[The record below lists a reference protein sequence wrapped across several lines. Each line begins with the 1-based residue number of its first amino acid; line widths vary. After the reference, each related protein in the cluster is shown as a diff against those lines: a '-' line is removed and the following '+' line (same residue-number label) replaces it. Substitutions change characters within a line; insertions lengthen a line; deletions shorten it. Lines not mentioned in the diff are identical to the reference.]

1 MGAAVSLPVSPATHP
16 ERGLDD
22 IQCAGCERT
31 SHGSVGPS
39 SWDLG
44 PGSHRSRIT
53 GTAPLAALPW
63 VVCGDTCGVRTS
75 WLGHRAAL
83 LGVVLYAALA
93 ALSEPMTTLAAVAVL
108 VPAVVVLVAACMRR
122 PSPNPESTSPGVRR
136 ATLAWGALALLATA
150 WELMAWLQQPA
161 YNVPSSDHPTISL
174 LLDPVTESGAPRLG
188 VWCCWLYVGYR
199 LVRR

>member
-1 MGAAVSLPVSPATHP
+1 MCRLGADFAWLGRPIVS
-16 ERGLDD
+16 
-22 IQCAGCERT
+22 
-31 SHGSVGPS
+31 GPW
-39 SWDLG
+39 SWFT
-44 PGSHRSRIT
+44 PQPSHRHRT
-53 GTAPLAALPW
+53 PLAALAW

-122 PSPNPESTSPGVRR
+122 PSPNPESTSPRVRR
-136 ATLAWGALALLATA
+136 ATLAWGALVVLATA